1 MCPRR
6 CSNPCPWVLSFFMFM
21 FTFLFLFPS
30 VSFYISNSPS
40 VSFPPFLPLFF
51 HLSLSRSLSSAR
63 SPPILRFSVFP
74 LCLFPPV
81 SFPRIFPLS
90 LSHRPSMSL
99 QCLSPSVS
107 PLPLSFRLSFFYI
120 HKKLYKFC
128 LQKKH
133 EIPQDSCKSTVL
145 YSAELK
151 SLQYRILSSV

>member
-1 MCPRR
+1 MSMSVSRPMSLSCMYMSVSMYKSITVVEPKICVRNMCPRR

-21 FTFLFLFPS
+21 FTFMFLFPS
-30 VSFYISNSPS
+30 VSFYISHSAS
-40 VSFPPFLPLFF
+40 VSLPPFLPLFF

-63 SPPILRFSVFP
+63 SPHILRFYVFP

-107 PLPLSFRLSFFYI
+107 PLPLSFRLSF
-120 HKKLYKFC
+120 L
-128 LQKKH
+128 
-133 EIPQDSCKSTVL
+133 
-145 YSAELK
+145 
-151 SLQYRILSSV
+151 